1 MVEDTLNSKKKG
13 NLEVVLTSFV
23 EGIGDKGDVVTVKQ
37 NYGYNKLLLPGLAV
51 YKTSDNLQK
60 FSKSEDEKN
69 VKIHS
74 SPFAQRVIY
83 TFLVKDKFLTLILS
97 TDCKYVK
104 RLHLSCCDE

>member
-83 TFLVKDKFLTLILS
+83 TFWLKISF
-97 TDCKYVK
+97 
-104 RLHLSCCDE
+104 